1 MTPSRIGTKRC
12 RFVGEHHQIYIGR
25 WPCGLP
31 GIRTNQRDGE
41 NIFLGSCPL
50 SSHFNDALGVLVIVA
65 CGRSRAF
72 PAACQKTDKVVF
84 WKQLTAL
91 LLSLGGE

>member
-1 MTPSRIGTKRC
+1 VSITKSISDA
-12 RFVGEHHQIYIGR
+12 GLA
-25 WPCGLP
+25 GLP
-31 GIRTNQRDGE
+31 GIRTNQRAGE

-50 SSHFNDALGVLVIVA
+50 SSHFNNALGVLVIVA